1 MHFKSFYAK
10 VMKDTIESFQ
20 TYSITLLRLY
30 NLYIKSNLIIKQPS
44 FSLKKKNIN
53 RQFFARKFIQSHT
66 KSYTTTSSRKIKDII

>member
-44 FSLKKKNIN
+44 FFLKKEHK
-53 RQFFARKFIQSHT
+53 
-66 KSYTTTSSRKIKDII
+66 